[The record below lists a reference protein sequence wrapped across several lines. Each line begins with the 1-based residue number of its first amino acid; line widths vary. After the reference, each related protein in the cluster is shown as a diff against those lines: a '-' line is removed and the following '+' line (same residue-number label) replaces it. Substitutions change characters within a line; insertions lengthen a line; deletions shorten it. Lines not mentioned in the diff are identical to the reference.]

1 MTKKL
6 RCFLES
12 NHQPTQDQQCGLCQ
26 KYLFTTSCG
35 WQPKILL
42 LVINFFSLNFTSIEI
57 EVVRGNCSQNER
69 TLGGGRV
76 LENKQRQIRGEEGLN
91 SGILSEHTFWMSP
104 KTTYLPKGIV
114 NNCIVIIHGKNFYNQ
129 PIDSDIK
136 WYEEIRKSLTWK
148 GEDYTTSC
156 LLDYELSRIIIDW

>member
-26 KYLFTTSCG
+26 KYLFTTSYG

-91 SGILSEHTFWMSP
+91 SGILSEHTFWISP

-114 NNCIVIIHGKNFYNQ
+114 NNCIVIINGKTFIINQ
-129 PIDSDIK
+129 LIQI
-136 WYEEIRKSLTWK
+136 
-148 GEDYTTSC
+148 
-156 LLDYELSRIIIDW
+156 